1 MNDSEME
8 YELEIK
14 KEYKGKVLETKF
26 IANERVDSNGNSGI
40 EVTAH
45 YFVDGKRV
53 TFKQIDG
60 DKTIANF
67 RDEIRNDA
75 INQYG
80 IDPLRDWIYHEI
92 EHLSHMID
100 HDLVEILD

>member
-1 MNDSEME
+1 ME

-14 KEYKGKVLETKF
+14 KEYKSKVLETKF
-26 IANERVDSNGNSGI
+26 IAKERVDSNGNSGI

-45 YFVDGKRV
+45 YFVDDKRV

-67 RDEIRNDA
+67 RNEIRNDL
-75 INQYG
+75 IEQYG
-80 IDPLRDWIYHEI
+80 VDPLREWIYNEI
-92 EHLSHMID
+92 EHLKHMIN
-100 HDLVEILD
+100 HNLVE